1 MTDFGVFS
9 EVGRLRKVMVHRPG
23 LSLRRLT
30 PGNHNDF
37 LFDDILWVD
46 RAAQEHD
53 AFVRLMKDE
62 GVRVY
67 YLQELLAEALAAG
80 EEHRQM
86 MLDRVVTGMT
96 VGISAVDA
104 VKICLREMEPDLLA
118 THLIGGLTVSELECL
133 YMKNIVRFS
142 LTAAAA
148 GPDEF
153 ILPPLPNTI
162 FTRDS
167 SSWVYNGVTLNPMF
181 WPVRRLEV
189 MNVAAIYRDH
199 PMFRDARFELLYP
212 PAGVD
217 GVSDIQDFGRS
228 TLEGGDVMPIGHGTV
243 LIGMSERTQARMIEQ
258 VAAALFSKN
267 LAERIIV
274 AQMSR
279 DRAHMHLDTVFTMLD
294 QDTVTIFPDVVKRMQ
309 TYRITPGDER
319 SLFTV
324 TKEESFIGAVGDALE
339 VDHLEVIPTGG
350 DKYEAEREQWDDG
363 NNVVALRPGV
373 VITYNRNTCTNR
385 NFRDAGI
392 EVLEFEGSEL
402 GRGRGGGHCM
412 TCPLLR
418 DPV

>member
-1 MTDFGVFS
+1 
-9 EVGRLRKVMVHRPG
+9 
-23 LSLRRLT
+23 
-30 PGNHNDF
+30 
-37 LFDDILWVD
+37 
-46 RAAQEHD
+46 
-53 AFVRLMKDE
+53 
-62 GVRVY
+62 
-67 YLQELLAEALAAG
+67 
-80 EEHRQM
+80 
-86 MLDRVVTGMT
+86 
-96 VGISAVDA
+96 
-104 VKICLREMEPDLLA
+104 
-118 THLIGGLTVSELECL
+118 
-133 YMKNIVRFS
+133 
-142 LTAAAA
+142 
-148 GPDEF
+148 
-153 ILPPLPNTI
+153 
-162 FTRDS
+162 
-167 SSWVYNGVTLNPMF
+167 
-181 WPVRRLEV
+181 
-189 MNVAAIYRDH
+189 
-199 PMFRDARFELLYP
+199 
-212 PAGVD
+212 
-217 GVSDIQDFGRS
+217 
-228 TLEGGDVMPIGHGTV
+228 MPIGHGTV

-294 QDTVTIFPDVVKRMQ
+294 QDTVTIFPDVVKKMQ

-319 SLFTV
+319 SMFTV

-339 VDHLEVIPTGG
+339 VDRLEVIPTGG